1 MRSLKISTLPL
12 QEVDN
17 VTTPDEPAEK
27 VEPRLKQSP
36 SLDEMLANTVA
47 PMAKSIGVD
56 APINTIA
63 EDDGAPL
70 GKVQLSL
77 EFNSDNGDVIVVLHQ
92 ARGLP
97 GGDLPDPP
105 DPYVKMY
112 VLPGKSRKTKR
123 KSEVMKDTVNPV
135 YEETFKVKNQ
145 QNITNNKHVCNLL
158 FVCSMRTMS

>member
-1 MRSLKISTLPL
+1 MPL
-12 QEVDN
+12 QDVDN
-17 VTTPDEPAEK
+17 ATTPSVTEPEPEK

-36 SLDEMLANTVA
+36 SLDEMLANTVV

-77 EFNSDNGDVIVVLHQ
+77 EYNADKGDVIVVLHQ

-145 QNITNNKHVCNLL
+145 QNINNKHVLNLL
-158 FVCSMRTMS
+158 FVSSTRMMS